1 MLFPISFN
9 IAAALGPV
17 LGGQLADLGSR
28 FPDTYGHSQFL
39 TKWPYAP
46 PAIANGVLML
56 ISLTLVF
63 FFLEEVSFS
72 LCDYLNLTLEYASY
86 VEKHEIEDMMADL
99 ILLIDAQVTPGK
111 I

>member
-28 FPDTYGHSQFL
+28 FPDTYGNSQFL
-39 TKWPYAP
+39 KKWPYAP

-56 ISLTLVF
+56 ISLILVF
-63 FFLEEVSFS
+63 FFLEEVSPRS
-72 LCDYLNLTLEYASY
+72 CKSSTDPQIH
-86 VEKHEIEDMMADL
+86 VEPMCIEFRA
-99 ILLIDAQVTPGK
+99 
-111 I
+111 

>member
-28 FPDTYGHSQFL
+28 FPDTFGHSQFL
-39 TKWPYAP
+39 KKWPYAP

-63 FFLEEVSFS
+63 FFLEEVSPILRNHDLIFEIMS
-72 LCDYLNLTLEYASY
+72 TQK
-86 VEKHEIEDMMADL
+86 VRIIED
-99 ILLIDAQVTPGK
+99 K
-111 I
+111 